1 MLGPARASPGPVA
14 TLSPPAGPGATA
26 QPGTPAQAAARPQL
40 RQLPGHQ
47 AGTPRRGQRWQR
59 RSQGNSSCWG
69 PHPSAAPAAL
79 PPPRFVTVRPRQ
91 PEKNSLSFCSRA
103 FKGQD
108 FRCLR
113 ELRYLCKKL
122 DGVKLFPGIR
132 GTGRAP
138 SHLCSPPSSHGGP
151 QPCGA
156 AGGWTQSQHPTLWS
170 QYPSHACMQRAQ
182 PTNLTGLCITNA
194 IFPPFGATSHSKRQ
208 NKNSKSLS
216 RGLPSPPLD
225 PPRKVSVTELTWV
238 NKLELENRY
247 FIHRQERLIPTQ
259 S

>member
-1 MLGPARASPGPVA
+1 MLGPARASPGPVD

-26 QPGTPAQAAARPQL
+26 QLGTPAQAAARPQL

-69 PHPSAAPAAL
+69 AHPSAAPAAL

-138 SHLCSPPSSHGGP
+138 SHLR
-151 QPCGA
+151 A
-156 AGGWTQSQHPTLWS
+156 AGSAAPRHPTAVPSPVVLLGDGHRANIPLFGVSIRVMLACRGHS
-170 QYPSHACMQRAQ
+170 QQTSQGCALQMPFSLLSVPPHTQRGKIKTVKACQGVCL
-182 PTNLTGLCITNA
+182 PHPLTPLG
-194 IFPPFGATSHSKRQ
+194 KYR
-208 NKNSKSLS
+208 SLS
-216 RGLPSPPLD
+216 
-225 PPRKVSVTELTWV
+225 
-238 NKLELENRY
+238 
-247 FIHRQERLIPTQ
+247 
-259 S
+259 